1 MNGSIKRRWVS
12 ALRSGR
18 YKQGR
23 GVLWNPS
30 DNTFCCLGVLCEIAR
45 EDGIVERDPSGAGY
59 GNPGADVFTLSIPP
73 IEVAEWAGLMES
85 NPIVWGADLN
95 PNHPGATDLTYIND
109 QMKLDFRAIARIIEE
124 QL

>member
-1 MNGSIKRRWVS
+1 MNGSIKKRWVE

-45 EDGIVERDPSGAGY
+45 EDGIVERDPSGARY
-59 GNPGADVFTLSIPP
+59 GNPGAAVFALAVPP
-73 IEVAEWAGLMES
+73 LEVVKWAGLMES
-85 NPIVWGADLN
+85 NPTVWCDDR
-95 PNHPGATDLTYIND
+95 GATDLAYIND
-109 QMKLDFRAIARIIEE
+109 QLRLDFKAIARIIEE